1 MIANLGNMDPVILQV
16 VILGLL
22 GLGVLGGLRKGIWL
36 MLFRIGVF
44 IGFLVIV
51 YLFTPVVAGIL
62 KGYNIVEP
70 FLGGF
75 DVNSIPFLG
84 QLFGN
89 IVDVIYNTI
98 AGLGLVVVGMVLN
111 LIISIILGFL
121 FRKKDL
127 VTRLL
132 GAGLG
137 FIINGSVAAAILIV
151 ISSPLLFTDGDRWI
165 DNSPG
170 VKEFNTLVV
179 AVQENLLCNNNLPCR
194 VEDLI
199 SLSLGAPA
207 ENLGSYAQT
216 INNINDIVAD
226 PEAYLQQAI
235 NPDGSLNEEG
245 LLEILNDLAVISEIA
260 GNLGLAEAFLPQFE
274 PQIQEFVNQ
283 FPEDVT
289 IEVPQEAIDDLQS
302 IVDNLDMDPALEASL
317 IDIINN
323 QLIPSN

>member
-1 MIANLGNMDPVILQV
+1 MIANLSNMDPIILQV

-44 IGFLVIV
+44 IGFLVVVWI
-51 YLFTPVVAGIL
+51 FTPVVAGIL
-62 KGYNIVEP
+62 KGYNIVEQA
-70 FLGGF
+70 LGGF

-84 QLFGN
+84 ALFGN

-98 AGLGLVVVGMVLN
+98 AGLGLLVVGLVVN
-111 LIISIILGFL
+111 LIVSIILGFI
-121 FRKKDL
+121 FRKRSM
-127 VTRLL
+127 TSRLL

-137 FIINGSVAAAILIV
+137 FLINGTVAAAILIT
-151 ISSPLLFTDGDRWI
+151 ISSPLLFEDGNVWI

-179 AVQENLLCNNNLPCR
+179 SVQENLLCNNNIPCR

-207 ENLGSYAQT
+207 ENLAAYAQT
-216 INNINDIVAD
+216 INNINEIIAD

-235 NPDGSLNEEG
+235 NPDGSFNEEG
-245 LLEILNDLAVISEIA
+245 LLEILNDLSVISEIA
-260 GNLGLAEAFLPQFE
+260 GNLGLADAFLPQFE

-283 FPEDVT
+283 LPEGVT
-289 IEVPQEAIDDLQS
+289 IEVPQQAIDNLQS
-302 IVDNLDMDPALEASL
+302 IVNNLNMDPALEAQL
-317 IDIINN
+317 QNIINN
-323 QLIPSN
+323 QLVPSN